1 MHLSLFKPNAC
12 QEGGSRSP
20 LNLSLSHTYVKRVEN
35 VYETKQIDT
44 TIVRE
49 TARIV
54 NG

>member
-1 MHLSLFKPNAC
+1 MHLSLFKRNTC
-12 QEGGSRSP
+12 QKGGARSP
-20 LNLSLSHTYVKRVEN
+20 LNLPLSHTYVKRVEN
-35 VYETKQIDT
+35 VYETKQIDI